1 MIFLDSGATT
11 LQKPPSVTRAM
22 AQAVRTMASPG
33 RGGYRASAKA
43 AETVFRCR
51 ETAVKLF
58 HVSSPEQV
66 VLTSSASH
74 GLNIAIRSLAK
85 AGGRAVI
92 SGYEHNAV
100 TRTLASIPN
109 LQVDVAQGS
118 LFQPE
123 ELLENFQKLL
133 PGADLAVCCHV
144 SNVFGYLLPLEEIAQ
159 LCHLYGVPL
168 VVDAAQ
174 SAGCIPLSMEKLGA
188 EYLAMP
194 GHKGLYGPQGTGLL
208 LCSPDAKP
216 IPIITGGTGS
226 NSLVQEMP
234 DFLPDRLEAGTHNV
248 PGAAGLTAG
257 MEFVLSKGEER
268 ILRHEQTLR
277 QQMAKAVQTIQGI
290 QGIESPNPAL
300 QTGVLSLVPEKMDV
314 EEVGEALARRG
325 ICVRAGYHCA
335 PLAHKSGGTI
345 EKGTVRL
352 SFSAFNVAQEV
363 RQTAEVLGEI
373 MRG

>member
-74 GLNIAIRSLAK
+74 GLNIAIRSLGK